1 MEGKHELSISITN
14 NCVSCVKKPAED
26 AVRRAFVK
34 MAHVAFTALRYL
46 DEMNKSGKTLLV
58 VGLLAG
64 TTAVG
69 YAQLRSYNFNDLVA
83 SPLNQTFLQ
92 TIAIVEQYGLKPA
105 DRTQLFEGAIK
116 GALSTLND
124 PYTRYITPR
133 EAARD
138 AEDRQGEFF
147 GIGVTFVANDLQ
159 KGTGGK
165 IEAVYRGLPADRSGV
180 QVGDV
185 FRKIDGKDVTT
196 IPFGDIRDL
205 VRGKENSDV
214 KIEFG
219 RGSGTYEVT
228 IRRARVQVASVQS
241 AVLSSGVGY
250 VALNQFDNERILTQ
264 FPAVFADFKSKG
276 IDKVVFDL
284 RGNPGGYLD
293 IACPV
298 ADLFLSSGDILQVR
312 GRDGVREQV
321 QSCDNNAQASRSNS
335 DYTGKLVVLVDGG
348 SASASEIVAGALQ
361 DAGRATIV
369 GEKTFGKGV
378 VQSVQ
383 PLANGGRLAVT
394 FEEWLTPKG
403 RSIQEQGITPDV
415 VVSDTTRPQFVT
427 YDGTGAKPGEKV
439 TLTIGGRTL
448 EATANEK
455 GEFTFSD
462 TPQRSSRS
470 NVNNDGQALV
480 DPAKDAQLAK
490 AIEILNQR

>member
-1 MEGKHELSISITN
+1 
-14 NCVSCVKKPAED
+14 
-26 AVRRAFVK
+26 
-34 MAHVAFTALRYL
+34 
-46 DEMNKSGKTLLV
+46 MNKTGKTLLAI
-58 VGLLAG
+58 GLLIG

-69 YAQLRSYNFNDLVA
+69 YAQFRSYSQSDLAA
-83 SPLNQTFLQ
+83 SPLNQTLLQ
-92 TIAIVEQYGLKPA
+92 TIAIVEQLGLKPA

-116 GALSTLND
+116 GALATLND

-138 AEDRQGEFF
+138 TEDRQGEFF
-147 GIGVTFVANDLQ
+147 GIGVTFIANDLQ
-159 KGTGGK
+159 KGTGGT
-165 IEAVYRGLPADRSGV
+165 IEAVYRGLPADRAGV

-185 FRKIDGKDVTT
+185 FRKIDGKDVTA
-196 IPFGDIRDL
+196 IPFNDLRDL
-205 VRGKENSDV
+205 VRGKEGSDV

-219 RGSGTYEVT
+219 RGSGTYEAT

-241 AVLSSGVGY
+241 AVLPDNVGY
-250 VALNQFDNERILTQ
+250 VAINQFDNERILTE
-264 FPAVFADFKSKG
+264 FPAVFADFKRRN

-312 GRDGVREQV
+312 GRGGVREKV
-321 QSCDNNAQASRSNS
+321 QSCDDNAQASPSPN
-335 DYTGKLVVLVDGG
+335 DYTGKLAVLVDGG

-361 DAGRATIV
+361 DAGRATII
-369 GEKTFGKGV
+369 GEKTYGKGV

-383 PLANGGRLAVT
+383 PLANGGHLAVT

-403 RSIQEQGITPDV
+403 RSIQGQGIKPDV
-415 VVSDTTRPQFVT
+415 VVADTTRPRFVT
-427 YDGTGAKPGEKV
+427 YEGTGAKPGEKV
-439 TLTIGGRTL
+439 RLSVGGRTL
-448 EATANEK
+448 VATADDK
-455 GEFTFSD
+455 GKFTFSD
-462 TPQRSSRS
+462 TPQRSARS

-490 AIEILNQR
+490 AVEILKGR